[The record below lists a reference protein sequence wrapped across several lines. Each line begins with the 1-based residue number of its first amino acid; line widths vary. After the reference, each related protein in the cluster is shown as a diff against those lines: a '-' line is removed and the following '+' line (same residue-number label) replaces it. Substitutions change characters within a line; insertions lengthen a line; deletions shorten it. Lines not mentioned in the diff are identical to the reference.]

1 MERTIDVR
9 GMKCPLPVLRAAR
22 ELAFLE
28 AGDIL
33 IVVATDPASVPD
45 MDAWAKVDERVTLV
59 EQQTKRDDDGKELF
73 VHRLRR
79 K

>member
-1 MERTIDVR
+1 MERTVDVR

-28 AGDIL
+28 PGDVL
-33 IVVATDPASVPD
+33 VVLATDPASVPD
-45 MDAWAKVDERVTLV
+45 MDAWAKVDERVVLV
-59 EQQTKRDDDGKELF
+59 EQQSKRDDHGKELF